1 MNDLLPG
8 AYAFGI
14 TGRGP
19 AGAKLPP
26 GGYEVRLVAWP
37 VLGGKPS
44 RARVPFRIEGAS

>member
-1 MNDLLPG
+1 MRDLLPG

-19 AGAKLPP
+19 AGGRLPR

-37 VLGGKPS
+37 VLGGRPS
-44 RARVPFRIEGAS
+44 RKRVPFTIGGVR